1 MAISH
6 INGISVANI
15 LHRNGIAKANI
26 SAINGVTAG
35 FGGANLLTN
44 LVSYWK
50 LDEASGNATDA
61 HGSST
66 LTDNNTV
73 GTTTGKINGA
83 RSFVAASSEYL
94 SIADNADLSVSGN
107 THFAVSCWVNLA
119 SKAALR
125 NFLTKWDNTGNQRAY
140 RLEYD
145 SGGDRFQMQVSGDG
159 SSATTVV
166 ANNFGSPSTA
176 TWYHIVAWH
185 DATADTINICVNNG
199 TPNSAA
205 HSTGVFDNTAVFA
218 IGARQGP
225 FGLWDGAIDEV
236 GFWKGRI
243 LDATARTALYNSG
256 SGLSYDS
263 F

>member
-6 INGISVANI
+6 INGIAVSTI
-15 LHRNGIAKANI
+15 SHFNGITKANI

-50 LDEASGNATDA
+50 LDEASGNATDS
-61 HGSST
+61 HGSNT

-73 GTTTGKINGA
+73 TTTTGKINGA
-83 RSFVAASSEYL
+83 RSFAAASNEYL
-94 SIADNADLSVSGN
+94 SRTDNADLSVSGN
-107 THFAVSCWVNLA
+107 TDFAISCWVNITDK
-119 SKAALR
+119 SVLR
-125 NFLTKWDNTGNQRAY
+125 NFLAKWDNTGNQRAY
-140 RLEYD
+140 RLEYN
-145 SGGDRFQMQVSGDG
+145 SGNDRFQMTVSGDG
-159 SSATTVV
+159 SASTTVV
-166 ANNFGSPSTA
+166 ADNFGSPSTS
-176 TWYHIVAWH
+176 TWYHVIAWH

-199 TPNSAA
+199 TPDSAA
-205 HSTGVFDNTAVFA
+205 HSTGVFDNNIAFTM
-218 IGARQGP
+218 GARNGP
-225 FGLWDGAIDEV
+225 FGLWQGAIDEV